1 MGLRRPPNLV
11 LIVAP
16 YAVSVPVTFA
26 VLPLLGPA
34 AAAGLVALALA
45 PGALSAAS
53 FVAAAG
59 GRRSDLA
66 GALSLGTVIVSVVLV
81 WTRSDTSGAGLTIAQ
96 AFLLGMV
103 VGGAVP
109 SLRERIAPA
118 LRSVGLVAS
127 VAVIALAVAGGP
139 VPTAQDAVVGVAFAA
154 LVLAVALTV
163 ALALRRDVLSAVA
176 AAGTRDPI
184 VATFIAWSTGGAEAT
199 GVPLVN
205 AVILGIVVAAV
216 LIRRR

>member
-1 MGLRRPPNLV
+1 MGLRRIPNLV

-16 YAVSVPVTFA
+16 YAVTVPLAFA
-26 VLPLLGPA
+26 VLPLIGPA
-34 AAAGLVALALA
+34 AGAGLVALVLA
-45 PGALSAAS
+45 PGALSASS
-53 FVAAAG
+53 FVGAAG

-66 GALSLGTVIVSVVLV
+66 GALSLGTVIVSVLLV
-81 WTRSDTSGAGLTIAQ
+81 ATRSDTGGAGLTVAQ

-109 SLRERIAPA
+109 SLRERIAPP
-118 LRSVGLVAS
+118 LRSAGLVAG
-127 VAVIALAVAGGP
+127 VAVIALAVAGGRA
-139 VPTAQDAVVGVAFAA
+139 PTAQDAIAAAALAA
-154 LVLAVALTV
+154 LVVAIALTV

-184 VATFIAWSTGGAEAT
+184 VATFVAWSTGGAEAT

-205 AVILGIVVAAV
+205 AVILGIVGAAV
-216 LIRRR
+216 LVRRR

>member
-1 MGLRRPPNLV
+1 MGLRRPPNVV

-16 YAVSVPVTFA
+16 YALTVPLAFA

-34 AAAGLVALALA
+34 AAAGLVALVLA
-45 PGALSAAS
+45 PGALGASS
-53 FVAAAG
+53 FVGAAG

-81 WTRSDTSGAGLTIAQ
+81 ATRPESSGAGLTIAQ

-109 SLRERIAPA
+109 SLRERIAPP
-118 LRSVGLVAS
+118 LRSAGHVAGA
-127 VAVIALAVAGGP
+127 AVIALAAASGRAP
-139 VPTAQDAVVGVAFAA
+139 SAQDAVVGATFAA
-154 LVLAVALTV
+154 LVLALALTV
-163 ALALRRDVLSAVA
+163 AVALRRDVLSAVA

-199 GVPLVN
+199 AVPLVN
-205 AVILGIVVAAV
+205 AVILGIVAAAV